1 MSEETIHDIARRLDI
16 SSTTVW
22 RAINNRPRVSLKTRS
37 RVLAEVKRVGYQPS
51 LVAQNLAQ
59 GRTQTL
65 GVVVPT
71 VRNSVHAAL
80 VRAAEQAAFDR
91 DYNIVLCDT
100 DFSVE
105 REEKYVDLLVRRR
118 VEGVLLVPFA
128 KEVRTDDARLGK
140 FVRAGISV
148 VCMQQRLTGSDVP
161 QVLPDN
167 FGAARDMTRHLIGLG
182 HRRIA
187 FLHGGLSPWFTSIN
201 ERLEGYRAALE
212 EAGLEVDR
220 ELIVEAGTF
229 ESILPSEDDGT
240 GAFHT
245 ERVESLF
252 RQINRP
258 TAVFAPVDVLAIK
271 VMSVVRSIGMR
282 VPDDVAVAGFDN
294 IQMSAYTEPP
304 LTTVR
309 HPATEVGQRAAEL
322 LFQRL
327 EGKGAGVAGVLAE
340 RVPCEL
346 VIRGS
351 CGSNRGSSAPNVI

>member
-1 MSEETIHDIARRLDI
+1 MAESTIHDIARRLDV
-16 SSTTVW
+16 SATTVW
-22 RAINNRPRVSLKTRS
+22 RAINNRPRVSLHTRT
-37 RVLAEVKRVGYQPS
+37 RVLAEVQRVGYQPS

-100 DFSVE
+100 DFNLD
-105 REEKYVDLLVRRR
+105 RELKYLDLLVRRR

-128 KEVRTDDARLGK
+128 KGMRSDEARLDRFK
-140 FVRAGISV
+140 QAGIAV
-148 VCMQQRLTGSDVP
+148 VCMQQCLAGTEVP
-161 QVLPDN
+161 QVVPDN
-167 FGAARDMTRHLIGLG
+167 FCAAREMTRHLIWLG

-187 FLHGGLSPWFTSIN
+187 FMHGGLSPWFASMN

-212 EAGLEVDR
+212 EADLPVDP

-229 ESILPSEDDGT
+229 ESILPDDEEG
-240 GAFHT
+240 GGVFHAK
-245 ERVESLF
+245 RLESLL
-252 RQINRP
+252 RQKSRP
-258 TAVFAPVDVLAIK
+258 TAVFAVVDVLAIK
-271 VMSVVRSIGMR
+271 LMSLARSIGMR
-282 VPDDVAVAGFDN
+282 VPEDLAVAGFDN
-294 IQMSAYTEPP
+294 IQMSAFTEPP

-322 LFQRL
+322 LFKTL
-327 EGKGAGVAGVLAE
+327 AGKGSSGNGSVIE

-346 VIRGS
+346 IIRRS
-351 CGSNRGSSAPNVI
+351 CGATGKPTVIA